1 MGVTIRQVFS
11 PRRPIDRTIEK
22 VIDYYAQEE
31 DRLARE
37 IAEYEVTDNIESC
50 FRKFLDVFG
59 EGVRGGQVTE
69 VGIWVSGFYG
79 SGKSSFTKYLGAS
92 LDPSRTVQGK
102 PFLDLLCERFP
113 RNEIPAALRTV
124 SKKYPTAVVLLDL
137 GCRTAC
143 RKRRRTSF
151 DRALLEGT
159 PMGGIIQGARRSPQL
174 ELHSRPTRK
183 YDDFKEEHIKRF
195 EKPNGMKFTTIP

>member
-1 MGVTIRQVFS
+1 MSGTIRQVFS

-37 IAEYEVTDNIESC
+37 VAEYEVTDNIESC

-92 LDPSRTVQGK
+92 LDPTRTVEDK
-102 PFLDLLCERFP
+102 PFLDLLCDRFP

-124 SKKYPTAVVLLDL
+124 SKKHPTAVVL
-137 GCRTAC
+137 
-143 RKRRRTSF
+143 
-151 DRALLEGT
+151 
-159 PMGGIIQGARRSPQL
+159 
-174 ELHSRPTRK
+174 
-183 YDDFKEEHIKRF
+183 
-195 EKPNGMKFTTIP
+195 